1 MNATIHT
8 IQLYREAN
16 IDAGQLIQNELSEFE
31 IEISQA
37 KKDEFKEN
45 VQRKYVDSVIS
56 QLELRFPHVVQIA
69 SFSLFDPSRQIAA
82 RLVVMAMK
90 NWKCCVTCM
99 EKETILMS
107 TLML

>member
-16 IDAGQLIQNELSEFE
+16 IDAGQLIQNELSEFG

-37 KKDEFKEN
+37 KDEFKEN
-45 VQRKYVDSVIS
+45 VQKKYVDSVIS

-69 SFSLFDPSRQIAA
+69 SFSLFDPTRQIAA